1 MLTFSHVVGV
11 LSVGVRMVV
20 RVNVAN
26 MQVKQVKVAAMM
38 MVMIMWMVWRMTSL
52 RGAMMRTTRV
62 WRMTCLHGMMM
73 MRMEMA
79 VVGKVQVEVKIVAQV

>member
-1 MLTFSHVVGV
+1 MMTFSHVVGV

-38 MVMIMWMVWRMTSL
+38 MVMIMRM
-52 RGAMMRTTRV
+52 V